1 MGYEWAGGN
10 KYNTDNGQITVKARE
25 MRAALAAQEA
35 TS

>member
-10 KYNTDNGQITVKARE
+10 KYNTENGQITVRPEE
-25 MRAALAAQEA
+25 MRAALASQEA